1 MPPNEK
7 WGADSAFNRMLTPL
21 AAEYSESNAQYINL
35 SYTRTAGLNLVW
47 DAIRR
52 FVRDAFMGAA
62 DGLDEVQ
69 ADYLRTALNRFD
81 VEAGRID
88 EEVSIKIEA
97 HFNQSDLG
105 RDMRSLLATELAVAG
120 IYVSGVDCEV
130 GSHVNLRSLVIVIAG
145 DQ

>member
-7 WGADSAFNRMLTPL
+7 WGADSDFNRMLTAL